1 MKKKSGANYFA
12 SFFTIFMVILIVT
25 ILVVSINP
33 ISTLMA
39 QEGAKE
45 GAIDTR
51 GAEKGLIKGGVGVG
65 IGADGQGYL
74 FVINI
79 ATQWFDTGIDIKEG
93 EKITITAS
101 PSKTDPPCDGRVG
114 CPPYRSPADV
124 IKDGFAGSG
133 FKALVGKLST
143 EPKGEDTS
151 EKVDETTFSVGGEL
165 VHIATKSGRLY
176 LGYNDC
182 ARCFSDNT
190 GAFEVTV
197 SIEKP

>member
-1 MKKKSGANYFA
+1 MKKKSAGAFFA
-12 SFFTIFMVILIVT
+12 IFLVVLIVT
-25 ILVVSINP
+25 ILVISINP
-33 ISTLMA
+33 VSTLMA

-51 GAEKGLIKGGVGVG
+51 GAEKGVIKGGVGVG
-65 IGADGQGYL
+65 IGADGQGYT

-93 EKITITAS
+93 EKITITAI

-114 CPPYRSPADV
+114 CPPHRNPADV

-133 FKALVGKLST
+133 LMALVGKISI
-143 EPKGEDTS
+143 ESNE
-151 EKVDETTFSVGGEL
+151 DETPFSVGGGL
-165 VHIATKSGRLY
+165 VLTASKDGRLY

-182 ARCFSDNT
+182 AGCFSDNT
-190 GAFEVTV
+190 GAFEVSV
-197 SIEKP
+197 SVEKP

>member
-1 MKKKSGANYFA
+1 MEKKSGAHYFA

-25 ILVVSINP
+25 ILVISINP

-39 QEGAKE
+39 QEGTL
-45 GAIDTR
+45 DTR

-65 IGADGQGYL
+65 IGADGQGYT

-114 CPPYRSPADV
+114 CPPHRSPADV

-133 FKALVGKLST
+133 FKALVGKIST
-143 EPKGEDTS
+143 ESKGEGTS
-151 EKVDETTFSVGGEL
+151 EKVDETSFSVGGEL
-165 VHIATKSGRLY
+165 FFTATKSGRLY

-182 ARCFSDNT
+182 AGCFSDNT
-190 GAFEVTV
+190 GAFEITV